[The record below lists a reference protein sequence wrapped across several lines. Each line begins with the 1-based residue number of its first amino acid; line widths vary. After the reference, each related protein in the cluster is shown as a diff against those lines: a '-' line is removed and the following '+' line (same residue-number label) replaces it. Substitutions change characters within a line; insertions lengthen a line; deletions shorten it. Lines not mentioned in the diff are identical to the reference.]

1 MTRLVSAGL
10 SLPQHRANVI
20 DEATEHTTI
29 DASPEHCFAI
39 ALDFDRYP
47 EWAADIKRVD
57 VLERDPEGR
66 GTKVRFRAAAM
77 GQSIHYTLQYDYT
90 DAPRTLAWVQTD
102 GDVTRKL
109 DGSYV
114 FEPNAAGGTD
124 MTYHLVAELKV
135 PIVGF
140 IKRRAENR
148 ILGTALRELKA
159 RAESTT

>member
-1 MTRLVSAGL
+1 VT
-10 SLPQHRANVI
+10 
-20 DEATEHTTI
+20 DEATERTTI
-29 DASPEHCFAI
+29 AASPEHCFAI

-47 EWAADIKRVD
+47 EWAADIKSVE
-57 VLERDPEGR
+57 VLERDDEGR

-77 GQSIHYTLQYDYT
+77 GQSIRYTLEYDYA

-114 FEPNAAGGTD
+114 FEPNDAGGTD

-140 IKRRAENR
+140 IKRRAEHR

-159 RAESTT
+159 RAESTAT

>member
-1 MTRLVSAGL
+1 MT
-10 SLPQHRANVI
+10 
-20 DEATEHTTI
+20 DEATERTTI
-29 DASPEHCFAI
+29 DASPERCFEI
-39 ALDFDRYP
+39 ALDFERYP
-47 EWAADIKRVD
+47 QWAADIKSVE
-57 VLERDPEGR
+57 VLERDDQQR

-77 GQSIHYTLQYDYT
+77 GQSIRYTLQYDYS
-90 DAPRTLAWVQTD
+90 DAPRTLKWVQTE
-102 GDVTRKL
+102 GDITRKL

-114 FEPNAAGGTD
+114 FEPTPDGDPNKTQ

-159 RAESTT
+159 RAESTR

>member
-1 MTRLVSAGL
+1 VT
-10 SLPQHRANVI
+10 
-20 DEATEHTTI
+20 DEATERTTI
-29 DASPEHCFAI
+29 DASPERCFEI
-39 ALDFDRYP
+39 ALDFESYP
-47 EWAADIKRVD
+47 QWAADIKSVE
-57 VLERDPEGR
+57 VLERDDQGR

-77 GQSIHYTLQYDYT
+77 GQSIRYTLDYDYA
-90 DAPRTLAWVQTD
+90 DAPRTLSWVQTA
-102 GDVTRKL
+102 GDITRKL

-114 FEPNAAGGTD
+114 FEPVPDEPDKTQ

-159 RAESTT
+159 RAESTR

>member
-1 MTRLVSAGL
+1 VT
-10 SLPQHRANVI
+10 
-20 DEATEHTTI
+20 DEATERTTI
-29 DASPEHCFAI
+29 QAPPEHCFAV

-47 EWAADIKRVD
+47 EWAADIKSVE
-57 VLERDPEGR
+57 VLERDEQGR

-77 GQSIHYTLQYDYT
+77 GQSIRYTLEYDYR
-90 DAPRTLAWVQTD
+90 DAPRTLSWIQTP
-102 GDVTRKL
+102 GDITRKL

-114 FEPNAAGGTD
+114 FEPSADDPANKTD

-159 RAESTT
+159 RAEATVAR